1 MFEYM
6 KKSLMLGVGLAL
18 RSKKE
23 VEELAREFADQG
35 KMDQKEGQKF
45 MDDLMDNYDEARE
58 KLDKKVESTVEKI
71 LEKADIPRRS
81 DIKKLKEEIREIKA
95 MLDDVKADDQ
105 G

>member
-6 KKSLMLGVGLAL
+6 KKSLLTGVGLAL

-23 VEELAREFADQG
+23 IEELAREFADKG
-35 KMDQKEGQKF
+35 KMDQKEGKKF

-95 MLDDVKADDQ
+95 MLDDVKTDDQ

>member
-6 KKSLMLGVGLAL
+6 KKSLLTGVGLAL

-23 VEELAREFADQG
+23 IEELAREFADKG
-35 KMDQKEGQKF
+35 KMDQKEGRKF
-45 MDDLMDNYDEARE
+45 LDDLMENYDEARE

-81 DIKKLKEEIREIKA
+81 DIKKLKEEIREIKG
-95 MLDDVKADDQ
+95 MLDDVKTDDQ